1 MGKNTNKNIYVP
13 LGTEYKKQITMANT
27 ITPLF
32 KNVIINALEYFV
44 PNGTNQDW
52 KYHFYRCLVP
62 NGT

>member
-52 KYHFYRCLVP
+52 KCHFCRCLVP
-62 NGT
+62 NGI